1 MARKNR
7 VLIVEDNADVRELMV
22 LYLRRAGYEIAE
34 AATGLA
40 ALEQAHVTHPDLI
53 IMDLGLPG
61 MTGDEATVRLKA
73 DPSTKD
79 IPVIV
84 NTAFHPGSSNVNR
97 AIAAGAA
104 EILHKPTDFQTL
116 LESVQR
122 YSSVIGEGTS
132 NVRESEGSPPAV
144 AHA

>member
-1 MARKNR
+1 MDCKTR
-7 VLIVEDNADVRELMV
+7 VLIVEDNPDARELMV
-22 LYLRRAGYEIAE
+22 FFLKRAGYEIAE

-61 MTGDEATVRLKA
+61 MPGDEATERLKA

-79 IPVIV
+79 IPVVV
-84 NTAFHPGSSNVNR
+84 NTAFHVGSSNVER

-116 LESVQR
+116 LETVRR
-122 YSSVIGEGTS
+122 YSTTKDEEAF
-132 NVRESEGSPPAV
+132 NARESQASP
-144 AHA
+144 HAIARA

>member
-40 ALEQAHVTHPDLI
+40 ALEQAP
-53 IMDLGLPG
+53 
-61 MTGDEATVRLKA
+61 
-73 DPSTKD
+73 
-79 IPVIV
+79 
-84 NTAFHPGSSNVNR
+84 
-97 AIAAGAA
+97 
-104 EILHKPTDFQTL
+104 EILHKPTDFQTI

-122 YSSVIGEGTS
+122 YSSVIGEGTF

>member
-122 YSSVIGEGTS
+122 YSSVIGEGTF

>member
-122 YSSVIGEGTS
+122 YSSVIGEGTF
-132 NVRESEGSPPAV
+132 NVRESEGSPQAV

>member
-1 MARKNR
+1 MACKNR
-7 VLIVEDNADVRELMV
+7 VLIVEDNSDARELMV
-22 LYLRRAGYEIAE
+22 LVLRRAGYDVAE
-34 AATGLA
+34 AATGKA
-40 ALEQAHVTHPDLI
+40 ALEQAHTTHPDLI
-53 IMDLGLPG
+53 IMDLSLPG
-61 MTGDEATVRLKA
+61 MTGDEATKHLKA

-84 NTAFHPGSSNVNR
+84 NTAFHAGSSNVNR

-116 LESVQR
+116 VETVRR
-122 YSSVIGEGTS
+122 YSSAIGEGIVDAS
-132 NVRESEGSPPAV
+132 ESHASPPAL